1 MTGNEYQ
8 KLALQTADTSDRW
21 TLFVN
26 GVLRISEEAG
36 EVTDMYKEMKF
47 QGHNYVTGDF
57 IREVGDV
64 LWYAAVILYA
74 LGFTMEDAMKMNIE
88 KLQERYP
95 EGFSIERSINRNVET
110 K

>member
-21 TLFVN
+21 TLFLN
-26 GVLRISEEAG
+26 GVLGLNGEAG
-36 EVTDMYKEMKF
+36 EVADMYKKMKF